1 MNKIKCVA
9 VIKFLSHLEHF
20 EHFQIILQLN
30 LILLNNEPFNENK
43 NVMINWFHKF
53 YIKVLE

>member
-9 VIKFLSHLEHF
+9 VIKFLSYL

-30 LILLNNEPFNENK
+30 LILLNNEPLNVNK

>member
-9 VIKFLSHLEHF
+9 VNKFLSHL

-30 LILLNNEPFNENK
+30 LILLNNEPLNVNK
-43 NVMINWFHKF
+43 ND
-53 YIKVLE
+53 